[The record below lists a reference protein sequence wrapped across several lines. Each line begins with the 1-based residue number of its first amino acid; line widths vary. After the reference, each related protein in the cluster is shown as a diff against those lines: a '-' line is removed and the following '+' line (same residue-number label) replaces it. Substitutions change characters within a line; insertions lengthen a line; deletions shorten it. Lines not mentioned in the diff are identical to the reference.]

1 MGSTLKVDN
10 IVGTSGTSAPI
21 TLSGDTATLG
31 SGVTFPAGGT
41 GNPISIAILAD
52 QKPDGTQGGTFT
64 TGAWR
69 TRDLKTTAIS
79 DPDSIVSSIQSST
92 AGTQHGGGNM
102 GHSFTLA
109 AGTYLIEYSAPAF
122 DTDAHQAKLYDITG
136 SADLNFG
143 TSEHSGSGD
152 ATATRSIGKFIHTI
166 TSANVYEIRHY
177 AETTRSDAGFGLAS
191 ASSNIEVYT
200 MVTITKLK

>member
-1 MGSTLKVDN
+1 MASTLKVDN

-31 SGVTFPAGGT
+31 SAVTFPAGGT
-41 GNPISIAILAD
+41 GNAVSIAILAD
-52 QKPDGTQGGTFT
+52 QKSNGEHGGDFNS
-64 TGAWR
+64 GGWR

-92 AGTQHGGGNM
+92 AGTQNGGGNM

-109 AGTYLIEYSAPAF
+109 AGTYLIEYSAPAY
-122 DTDAHQAKLYDITG
+122 DTDTHQAKLYDITG

-143 TSEHSGSGD
+143 TSELSGAGD
-152 ATATRSIGKFIHTI
+152 AVATRSFGKFIHTI

-177 AETTRSDAGFGLAS
+177 AETSRSGAGLGIAA
-191 ASSNIEVYT
+191 ASSNVEVYT